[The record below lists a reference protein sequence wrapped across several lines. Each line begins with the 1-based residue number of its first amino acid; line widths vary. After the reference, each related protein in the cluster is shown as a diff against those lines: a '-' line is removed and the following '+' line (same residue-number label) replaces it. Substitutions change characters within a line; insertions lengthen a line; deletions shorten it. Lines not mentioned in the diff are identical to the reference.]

1 MSSKVRGCSIY
12 QGSRGHLRGGYRRA
26 ISISSS
32 GRNSIDDSSP
42 ALALGPSRVLPS
54 SFSFCLLKGHTVA
67 EIGLVCLL
75 LIVVAALDIVARK
88 VGLPYPVLL
97 VLSGLALSL
106 VPYLPHVAL
115 DPELALLVFLPPL
128 LYRAAFF
135 TSWRDFRRNLRPI
148 ALLAFGLVLTTTVAV
163 AWVAHSLMPR
173 LPWAAALILG
183 AIVSPPD
190 AIAATALL
198 QRMKIPRRIIA
209 VLEGESLVNDSIALV
224 AYRFGIGAVV
234 TGSFSLPAAMI
245 ELPVVGLGGVFVGF
259 VVGMAVHWIQRRLDN
274 PPVQITIALVTP
286 FAAYLP
292 AEQLGLSGVLA
303 VVTAGLYIG
312 WRSPLTLTP
321 RTRLEAVAFWGIVVF
336 LLNGIIFILIGLQ
349 LPDVVGDYTQI
360 VVYPPAL
367 CGGSERNR
375 HSHPNSLGLR
385 SGLFAALTEQETPC
399 ARPVSRLAT
408 YRDHR
413 VVWHARCRVPRRR
426 PRAATFDGRR
436 CAAPGDEFKSFFSFC
451 VILVTLVFQGL
462 TLPLLVRAMG
472 VVDDGESHREER
484 IARRKAN
491 EAALAY
497 VERLAEKTSM
507 HTDRIARLRDEYR
520 DRLSQL
526 EYCSELATEPDPIKL
541 PASHFNHLVREAL
554 HVERRALIELRN
566 HHHIND
572 ETLRVIQRDIDL
584 AEARII
590 EADIIGRA

>member
-1 MSSKVRGCSIY
+1 
-12 QGSRGHLRGGYRRA
+12 
-26 ISISSS
+26 
-32 GRNSIDDSSP
+32 
-42 ALALGPSRVLPS
+42 
-54 SFSFCLLKGHTVA
+54 VA
-67 EIGLVCLL
+67 EIELVCLL

-148 ALLAFGLVLTTTVAV
+148 GLHAFGLVLTTTVAV

-190 AIAATALL
+190 AIAATAVL

-259 VVGMAVHWIQRRLDN
+259 VVGMAVHWIQRRLDD
-274 PPVQITIALVTP
+274 PPVQITIALLTP

-336 LLNGIIFILIGLQ
+336 LLNGVIFILIGLQ
-349 LPDVVGDYTQI
+349 LPDVVGGLYTESWFSLLLYAAAVSAT
-360 VVYPPAL
+360 VVLTRILWVFPAAYLPRLLSKELRARDPYPAWQHIAIIAWS
-367 CGGSERNR
+367 GMRGVV
-375 HSHPNSLGLR
+375 SLA
-385 SGLFAALTEQETPC
+385 AALALPLST
-399 ARPVSRLAT
+399 
-408 YRDHR
+408 
-413 VVWHARCRVPRRR
+413 
-426 PRAATFDGRR
+426 AAGAPFPGRN
-436 CAAPGDEFKSFFSFC
+436 EIIFLSFC

-462 TLPLLVRAMG
+462 TLPLLVRVMG

-484 IARRKAN
+484 VARRKAN

-497 VERLAEKTSM
+497 VEALAEKTSM

-526 EYCSELATEPDPIKL
+526 EYCSELATEPDPIQL

>member
-1 MSSKVRGCSIY
+1 M
-12 QGSRGHLRGGYRRA
+12 
-26 ISISSS
+26 
-32 GRNSIDDSSP
+32 
-42 ALALGPSRVLPS
+42 
-54 SFSFCLLKGHTVA
+54 A
-67 EIGLVCLL
+67 EIELVCLL
-75 LIVVAALDIVARK
+75 LMVVAALDMVARK
-88 VGLPYPVLL
+88 VRLPYPVLL

-106 VPYLPHVAL
+106 VPYLPHVAF

-128 LYRAAFF
+128 LYRAAYF

-148 ALLAFGLVLTTTVAV
+148 ALLAFGLVLTTTVSV

-190 AIAATALL
+190 AISATAVL

-224 AYRFGIGAVV
+224 AYRFGIAAVV

-259 VVGMAVHWIQRRLDN
+259 VVGMAVHWIQRHLDD
-274 PPVQITIALVTP
+274 PPVQITIALLTP

-349 LPDVVGDYTQI
+349 LPDVVGGLYTESWFALLLYAAAVSAT
-360 VVYPPAL
+360 VVLTRILWVFPAAYLPRLLSKKLRARDPYPAWQHL
-367 CGGSERNR
+367 AIIAWSGMRGVV
-375 HSHPNSLGLR
+375 SLA
-385 SGLFAALTEQETPC
+385 AALALPLST
-399 ARPVSRLAT
+399 
-408 YRDHR
+408 
-413 VVWHARCRVPRRR
+413 
-426 PRAATFDGRR
+426 AAGAPFPGRN
-436 CAAPGDEFKSFFSFC
+436 EIIFLSFC

-462 TLPLLVRAMG
+462 TLPFLVRALG

-497 VERLAEKTSM
+497 VESLADKAGA
-507 HTDRIARLRDEYR
+507 HTNHVARLRDEYR
-520 DRLSQL
+520 DRVAQL
-526 EYCSELATEPDPIKL
+526 EYCSELAAEPDPASL

-554 HVERRALIELRN
+554 QVERRALIELRN
-566 HHHIND
+566 QHHIND

-590 EADIIGRA
+590 EADVFGRA